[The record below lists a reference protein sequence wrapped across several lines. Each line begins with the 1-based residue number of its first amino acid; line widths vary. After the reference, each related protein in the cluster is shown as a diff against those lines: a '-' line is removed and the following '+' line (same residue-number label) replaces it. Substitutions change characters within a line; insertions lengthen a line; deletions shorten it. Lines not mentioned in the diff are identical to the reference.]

1 MNRAHKNLY
10 HFLTALLIAMAMV
23 TVSFTAFTAPAF
35 AAADVDLSDNGIP
48 VLSINIDDGTL
59 LRNRIVGYMGR
70 QLGLDFTPM
79 YTPVD
84 LVVNGQY
91 RGSYTLAH
99 QVRIGKSRVN
109 IKELSRLTPMSR
121 M

>member
-1 MNRAHKNLY
+1 M
-10 HFLTALLIAMAMV
+10 
-23 TVSFTAFTAPAF
+23 
-35 AAADVDLSDNGIP
+35 
-48 VLSINIDDGTL
+48 

-91 RGSYTLAH
+91 RGSYLLAH
-99 QVRIGKSRVN
+99 QVRIGKTRVN
-109 IKELSRLTPMSR
+109 IKELKPEDTAEPEVTGGYLLQYAPYGDEGELIIFMTKRRSSSGRPEHSC
-121 M
+121 